1 MIQILVRIVVEGT
14 KAAAPHVVRHAHHVI
29 PAVAPHLVRHGAS
42 QVPNLVQ
49 AGGAGAAGVAGVGTA
64 RATHAAHHAARA
76 AVAAK
81 HVSTAAKH
89 VSTAAKVTHVT
100 EDLAADA
107 AAGEALHVGL
117 KVAGKK
123 LGGAQHEA

>member
-1 MIQILVRIVVEGT
+1 MIQVLVRIVVEGT

-29 PAVAPHLVRHGAS
+29 PAIAPHLVRHGAG

-49 AGGAGAAGVAGVGTA
+49 ADGAGAAGVAGVGTA
-64 RATHAAHHAARA
+64 RATHAAHHAAR
-76 AVAAK
+76 VAGA
-81 HVSTAAKH
+81 AAKH

-123 LGGAQHEA
+123 LGGAEHKA

>member
-1 MIQILVRIVVEGT
+1 MIQVLVRIVVEGT

-29 PAVAPHLVRHGAS
+29 PAIAPHLVRHGAS

-81 HVSTAAKH
+81 HASTAA
-89 VSTAAKVTHVT
+89 TVTHVT

>member
-1 MIQILVRIVVEGT
+1 MIQVLVRIVVEGT

-81 HVSTAAKH
+81 HVSTAAK
-89 VSTAAKVTHVT
+89 VTHVT

>member
-1 MIQILVRIVVEGT
+1 MIQVLVRIVVEGT

-29 PAVAPHLVRHGAS
+29 PAIAPHLVRHGAS

-81 HVSTAAKH
+81 HVSTAA
-89 VSTAAKVTHVT
+89 TVTHVT

>member
-81 HVSTAAKH
+81 HVSTAAK
-89 VSTAAKVTHVT
+89 VTHVT